1 MDAELNKLQAARL
14 KEANAKADIAELR
27 YRIEIGEIVGMDD
40 AMRELSDAIATV
52 RARVSVMPARLAAEL
67 SAERDPAEIQR
78 ILDAVV
84 QEATA

>member
-40 AMRELSDAIATV
+40 AMREISDAIATV